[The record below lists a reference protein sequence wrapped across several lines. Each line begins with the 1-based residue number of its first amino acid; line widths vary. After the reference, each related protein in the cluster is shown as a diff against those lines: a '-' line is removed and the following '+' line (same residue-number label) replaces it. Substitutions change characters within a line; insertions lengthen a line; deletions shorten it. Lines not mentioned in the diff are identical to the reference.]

1 MSVSTV
7 PITKLQE
14 CQGQYFEFDLSQ
26 IYQDSQTIYTL
37 ALNNLSC
44 SGITLVNYVTWVLS
58 LDIIK
63 NDGTSDSFTF
73 GPSDEYNPN
82 YSPVFPKQELYD
94 FLNLAINYWEI
105 FLNEY
110 SIKVNYNSESF
121 LLTLIVEGCNNLNN
135 RPIINFNPTLSYIC
149 N

>member
-58 LDIIK
+58 LDMIK
-63 NDGTSDSFTF
+63 NDGTSENFTF

-135 RPIINFNPTLSYIC
+135 RPVINFNPTLSYIC

>member
-37 ALNNLSC
+37 SLNNLSC

-63 NDGTSDSFTF
+63 NDGTSENFTF

-135 RPIINFNPTLSYIC
+135 RPVINFNPTLSYIC

>member
-63 NDGTSDSFTF
+63 NDGTSENFTF

-105 FLNEY
+105 FLNNY

-135 RPIINFNPTLSYIC
+135 RPVINFNPTLSYIC

>member
-1 MSVSTV
+1 
-7 PITKLQE
+7 
-14 CQGQYFEFDLSQ
+14 
-26 IYQDSQTIYTL
+26 L
-37 ALNNLSC
+37 ALNDLSC

-63 NDGTSDSFTF
+63 NDGTSENFTF

-94 FLNLAINYWEI
+94 FLNLAVNYWEI
-105 FLNEY
+105 FLNNY

-121 LLTLIVEGCNNLNN
+121 LLTLIVEGCNNLNSK
-135 RPIINFNPTLSYIC
+135 PVINFNPTLSYIC

>member
-63 NDGTSDSFTF
+63 NDGTSENFTF

-135 RPIINFNPTLSYIC
+135 RPVINFNPTLSYIC

>member
-63 NDGTSDSFTF
+63 NDGTSDNFTF

-135 RPIINFNPTLSYIC
+135 RPVINFNPTLSYIC

>member
-58 LDIIK
+58 LDIVK
-63 NDGTSDSFTF
+63 NDGTSENFTF

-135 RPIINFNPTLSYIC
+135 RPVINFNPTLSYIC

>member
-82 YSPVFPKQELYD
+82 YSPVFPKQDLYD
-94 FLNLAINYWEI
+94 FLNLAIIYWEI
-105 FLNEY
+105 FLNNY

-135 RPIINFNPTLSYIC
+135 RPVINFNPTLSYIC

>member
-63 NDGTSDSFTF
+63 NDGTSENFTF

-121 LLTLIVEGCNNLNN
+121 LLTLIVEGCNNLNSK
-135 RPIINFNPTLSYIC
+135 PVINFNPTLSYIC

>member
-63 NDGTSDSFTF
+63 NDGTSENFTF

>member
-94 FLNLAINYWEI
+94 FLNLDAIPKKTY
-105 FLNEY
+105 
-110 SIKVNYNSESF
+110 
-121 LLTLIVEGCNNLNN
+121 
-135 RPIINFNPTLSYIC
+135 YI
-149 N
+149 